1 MNHSKLIAFTLVAI
15 AAAFSASAADP
26 EAGKTKAATCAAC
39 HGVTGSSSNP
49 MWPSLGGQHERYLV
63 QQLQA
68 FQSGLRSDP
77 MMTPMAMGLSE
88 QDMQDIA
95 AYYAQQTPPTLTAE
109 PDLLEA
115 GERLYRGGNAA
126 TGVPACLAC
135 HGAEGAGNAAAGW
148 PRIGGQHA
156 EYLAKQ
162 LTAYRNGERKTG
174 VIMTDIAKRLSDEEI
189 LAVANYLQ
197 GLR

>member
-1 MNHSKLIAFTLVAI
+1 MNHSKLIAVIAL

-26 EAGKTKAATCAAC
+26 EAGKAKSATCAAC

-49 MWPSLGGQHERYLV
+49 MWPSLGGQHESYIV

-77 MMTPMAMGLSE
+77 MMTPMAMGLAE

-95 AYYAQQTPPTLTAE
+95 AYYSQQTPPTLTAE
-109 PDLLEA
+109 PGSIEL
-115 GERLYRGGNAA
+115 GEKLYRGGNAA

-148 PRIGGQHA
+148 PRLGGQHA
-156 EYLAKQ
+156 EYIAKQ
-162 LTAYRNGERKTG
+162 LTLYRSGERKTNE
-174 VIMTDIAKRLSDEEI
+174 IMTDIAKRMTDEEI

>member
-1 MNHSKLIAFTLVAI
+1 MNHSKLIAVIAF

-26 EAGKTKAATCAAC
+26 EAGKTKSATCAAC

-49 MWPSLGGQHERYLV
+49 MWPSLGGQHESYIV

-77 MMTPMAMGLSE
+77 MMTPMAMGLAE

-109 PDLLEA
+109 PAAVAL
-115 GERLYRGGNAA
+115 GEKLYRGGNAA

-135 HGAEGAGNAAAGW
+135 HGAEGAGNAAAGG

-162 LTAYRNGERKTG
+162 LTRYRSGERKTNE
-174 VIMTDIAKRLSDEEI
+174 IMTDIAKRMTDEEI

>member
-1 MNHSKLIAFTLVAI
+1 MNHSKLIAVIAF

-26 EAGKTKAATCAAC
+26 EAGKTKSATCAAC

-49 MWPSLGGQHERYLV
+49 MWPSLGGQHESYIV

-77 MMTPMAMGLSE
+77 MMTPMAMGLAE

-109 PDLLEA
+109 PAAVAL
-115 GERLYRGGNAA
+115 GEKLYRGGNAA

-135 HGAEGAGNAAAGW
+135 HGAEGAGTAAAGW

-156 EYLAKQ
+156 EYIAKQ
-162 LTAYRNGERKTG
+162 LTLYRSGERKTNE
-174 VIMTDIAKRLSDEEI
+174 IMTDIAKRMTDEEI